1 MKKLYSIVL
10 MAAALLIGT
19 NMQAATLTASSDA
32 ELRAKWAQAANKDVI
47 QLTNDFT
54 LSETLVLGTASM
66 DDDADTIT
74 LDLNGRTLSF
84 TKAAKNMFIISHGKL
99 IVKTSLAGGKII
111 ASNKNSSKAQEV
123 FLVLGS
129 DKEIDAKTATPF
141 SHLIIDAGVYVEAQ
155 SQNAISVDGINGN
168 WAPTSTAVVHG
179 NISSS
184 SVATKPYTTKEAGV
198 AKALANG
205 ARIDVLGRVN
215 GAKYALKVNGTVKK
229 PANTAHSPYILVK
242 GTLETPVYSSSLSGT
257 SDEKAK
263 FAIAAYSS
271 GYARWR
277 IEGTCEG
284 ATAVYA
290 KGGELDIEDA
300 TIKSNYEGDYKAPS
314 AEQKGSGAN
323 SAGSAI
329 VIESKNGYPG
339 DISVTISG
347 DTKVSA
353 ENGYAIEEVVTTK
366 ETSEVQ
372 ALVIEGGVFE
382 GGKIG
387 GTDEAPVYGSIIV
400 SEKTAGSEDAYI
412 EVAGGQVTNGSAT
425 LGEQSL
431 ADYLSTSGKTH
442 ITYVENEEGQSVMVI
457 SEGSAPVGNAAVA
470 GSTGAVNWKHLD
482 DATTAMA
489 ETLTADLTLA
499 ELEINQ
505 AYAQTL
511 TIGDPENA
519 DESKR
524 AVTLTIGRVVL
535 GKNAQIIVNPGSK
548 LIVTGEQGIVA
559 PVASNIVLQANE
571 AKRATFLFHPNVT
584 SNRHPNATV
593 EFFSKS
599 FVDGSNYASQRFG
612 IPTFGELT
620 SVDAVNS
627 TDESIKVR
635 TRFYNFNK
643 DANSWVSLGY
653 INGAGSDPAFDKT
666 QMADPFAYYQMY
678 NYATTANTKVIMKG
692 QLFGNE
698 SPDLAVRGN
707 FWNGFANSYMG
718 PINIEQLLGM
728 IPDAVDK
735 AIYLYD
741 ITANQATWEPINL
754 VLIEPTDAIQP
765 MQPFLVR
772 NANAANAI
780 DVNYAD
786 AVYYT
791 PSGSGE
797 SKPGAAP
804 APRRALNN
812 MTKAKLI
819 VKGENCIDRV
829 VVAEGEDFSAEFDN
843 GYDAAKFMNDGI
855 NMYVSVDEKM
865 SIFATNDL
873 NNTYVGFKAINGGNY
888 TIEFAN
894 VQGAELTLIDHET
907 GAQVAMVEG
916 ATYEFTAAANST
928 NDYRFEIVEP
938 AKLPTAIENAEAVK
952 SAKGIYTITGQYVGE
967 MSVWNT
973 LPAGIYVVNG
983 EKLVK

>member
-1 MKKLYSIVL
+1 MKKFYSLVL
-10 MAAALLIGT
+10 MATALLIGT

-215 GAKYALKVNGTVKK
+215 GAKYALKVNGTVKQ

-400 SEKTAGSEDAYI
+400 SEKTVGSEDAYI

-457 SEGSAPVGNAAVA
+457 SGGQAPTGNDAVA

-489 ETLTADLTLA
+489 ETLTDGLTLA

-505 AYAQTL
+505 AYAQVL
-511 TIGDPENA
+511 TIGDA
-519 DESKR
+519 DHK
-524 AVTLTIGRVVL
+524 VTVKIGRLVL
-535 GKNAQIIVNPGSK
+535 GANAQVVVNPGSK
-548 LIVTGEQGIVA
+548 LIVNGKQGFVA
-559 PVASNIVLQANE
+559 TSPNNFLLKTEEGNPAI
-571 AKRATFLFHPNVT
+571 FLFHPNVT
-584 SNRHPNATV
+584 SNRNPSAKV
-593 EFFSKS
+593 EFVSKS
-599 FVDGSNYASQRFG
+599 CYRYPAAKNINQRFG
-612 IPTFGELT
+612 IPMKKDGLKRI
-620 SVDAVNS
+620 SVTGDH
-627 TDESIKVR
+627 E
-635 TRFYNFNK
+635 TRFFAFDYTSGK
-643 DANSWVSLGY
+643 WVGIGY
-653 INGAGSDPAFDKT
+653 INPSAGYESDLLDYTK
-666 QMADPFAYYQMY
+666 MNDPFEYYQLLDFV
-678 NYATTANTKVIMKG
+678 ATSPTSGTKYTME
-692 QLFGNE
+692 GN
-698 SPDLAVRGN
+698 LLGN
-707 FWNGFANSYMG
+707 SEPTMEILENSWKGFANSYMG
-718 PINIEQLLGM
+718 QISLAELLKL
-728 IPDAVDK
+728 IPSSVDK
-735 AIYLYD
+735 AIYTYD
-741 ITANQATWEPINL
+741 VTAKNATYEPVTNL
-754 VLIEPTDAIQP
+754 NSAKMMLNP
-765 MQPFLVR
+765 MQPFLIRNR
-772 NANAANAI
+772 NAAANVEL
-780 DVNYAD
+780 DYEH
-786 AVYYT
+786 AVYNPT
-791 PSGSGE
+791 LGIANPSPASAPSRALVNMTMATMLISGE
-797 SKPGAAP
+797 DCKDKVIIAA
-804 APRRALNN
+804 N
-812 MTKAKLI
+812 
-819 VKGENCIDRV
+819 
-829 VVAEGEDFSAEFDN
+829 EDFTSAFDN
-843 GYDAAKFMNDGI
+843 GYDASKFMNDGI
-855 NMYVSVDEKM
+855 NMYVSADEKM
-865 SIFATNDL
+865 AIFATDNL
-873 NNTYVGFKAINGGNY
+873 NNTYVGLQTVNGGNY
-888 TIEFAN
+888 TIEFVD
-894 VQGAELTLIDHET
+894 VQGAELTLVDHET

-938 AKLPTAIENAEAVK
+938 AKLPTAIENTEAVK
-952 SAKGIYTITGQYVGE
+952 SAKGIYTITGQYMGE
-967 MSVWNT
+967 MNVWNS
-973 LPAGIYVVNG
+973 LPAGVYVVNG

>member
-1 MKKLYSIVL
+1 MKKFYSLVL
-10 MAAALLIGT
+10 MATALLIGT

-66 DDDADTIT
+66 DDVADTIT

-111 ASNKNSSKAQEV
+111 ASNKNSSNAQEV

-242 GTLETPVYSSSLSGT
+242 GTLETPVYSSSLSGS

-457 SEGSAPVGNAAVA
+457 SGGQAPTGNAAVA

-489 ETLTADLTLA
+489 ETLTDGLTLD

-505 AYAQTL
+505 TYAQTL
-511 TIGDPENA
+511 TIGDA
-519 DESKR
+519 DHK
-524 AVTLTIGRVVL
+524 VTVKIGRLVL
-535 GKNAQIIVNPGSK
+535 GANAQVVVNPGSK
-548 LIVTGEQGIVA
+548 LIVNGKQGFVA
-559 PVASNIVLQANE
+559 TSPNNFLLKTEEGNPAI
-571 AKRATFLFHPNVT
+571 FLFHPNVT
-584 SNRHPNATV
+584 SNRNPSAKV
-593 EFFSKS
+593 EFVSKS
-599 FVDGSNYASQRFG
+599 CYRYPDAKNINQRFG
-612 IPTFGELT
+612 IPMKKDGLKRI
-620 SVDAVNS
+620 SVTGDH
-627 TDESIKVR
+627 E
-635 TRFYNFNK
+635 TRFFAFDYTSGK
-643 DANSWVSLGY
+643 WVGIGY
-653 INGAGSDPAFDKT
+653 INPSAGYESDLLDYTK
-666 QMADPFAYYQMY
+666 MNDPFEYYQLLDFV
-678 NYATTANTKVIMKG
+678 ATSPTSGTKYTME
-692 QLFGNE
+692 GN
-698 SPDLAVRGN
+698 LLGN
-707 FWNGFANSYMG
+707 SEPTMEILENSWKGFANSYMG
-718 PINIEQLLGM
+718 QISLAELLKL
-728 IPDAVDK
+728 IPSSVDK
-735 AIYLYD
+735 AIYTYD
-741 ITANQATWEPINL
+741 VTAKNATYEPVTNL
-754 VLIEPTDAIQP
+754 NSAKMMLNP
-765 MQPFLVR
+765 MQPFLIRNR
-772 NANAANAI
+772 NAAANVEL
-780 DVNYAD
+780 DYEH
-786 AVYYT
+786 AVYNPT
-791 PSGSGE
+791 LGIANPSPASAPSRALVNMTMATMLISGE
-797 SKPGAAP
+797 DCKDKVIIAA
-804 APRRALNN
+804 N
-812 MTKAKLI
+812 
-819 VKGENCIDRV
+819 
-829 VVAEGEDFSAEFDN
+829 EDFTSAFDN
-843 GYDAAKFMNDGI
+843 GYDASKFMNDGI
-855 NMYVSVDEKM
+855 NMYVSADEKM
-865 SIFATNDL
+865 AIFATDNL
-873 NNTYVGFKAINGGNY
+873 NNTYVGLQTVNGGNY
-888 TIEFAN
+888 TIEFVD
-894 VQGAELTLIDHET
+894 VQGAELTLVDHET

-952 SAKGIYTITGQYVGE
+952 SPKGVYTITGQYVGE
-967 MSVWNT
+967 MNVWNT